1 MSSSLLSRV
10 GDIMRNDTSASRR
23 GFYDAADSSGRYGSD
38 PELDY
43 SGVRQPGALGAK
55 KGGFFKN
62 RGYSVHQEYPT
73 QPGYGV
79 NRGPKASTGATRL
92 ISR

>member
-1 MSSSLLSRV
+1 
-10 GDIMRNDTSASRR
+10 MRNDTSASRR
-23 GFYDAADSSGRYGSD
+23 GFYDATDSSGRYGSD

-43 SGVRQPGALGAK
+43 SGVRQPAGALGGAK